1 MTTQITTRIP
11 DELGEVLDAAVASG
25 RFASRSE
32 AVVAALSRL
41 AAELL
46 EEKAALRY
54 AAAYRDTPLTGD
66 ERRFLEATSAR
77 ALDALE

>member
-1 MTTQITTRIP
+1 M
-11 DELGEVLDAAVASG
+11 LDAAVSSG

-54 AAAYRDTPLTGD
+54 AAAYRDTPLTSD
-66 ERRFLEATSAR
+66 ERRFLEGASAR
-77 ALDALE
+77 ALDELDRLE